1 VWLAEAENRRG
12 WATRS
17 LSAFN
22 LGAQSAPTE
31 FLIHPFEKNCAFSAL
46 VYQSGL
52 FYGRRGQ
59 NGRHRCSI
67 SPGAHGRLAPLL
79 TSVRVRVMHTSTSPA
94 AVPEEGSRDKWS
106 SSAPSSRVTP
116 PDETA
121 QLESLEQE
129 AVELLL
135 RIMRNSEKL
144 HAGISGIT
152 SASTLHEIRE
162 GLQSSRATRC
172 NTSSQSGSACGRT
185 SSSGHSLDWHAAG
198 AGADERLHRRMV
210 GYSVGEAIPSALP
223 QGRGDT
229 LGVVEGAV
237 GCQAGSAEWQRQ
249 VAEWSDGSQGRTS
262 WGGQA

>member
-1 VWLAEAENRRG
+1 
-12 WATRS
+12 
-17 LSAFN
+17 
-22 LGAQSAPTE
+22 
-31 FLIHPFEKNCAFSAL
+31 
-46 VYQSGL
+46 
-52 FYGRRGQ
+52 
-59 NGRHRCSI
+59 
-67 SPGAHGRLAPLL
+67 
-79 TSVRVRVMHTSTSPA
+79 MHTSTSPA

-172 NTSSQSGSACGRT
+172 NSSSQSGSACGRT